1 MSQSRIVLAA
11 VGVVVLILVLIAST
25 FVVRQWQVAIKLR
38 LGEIV
43 SSDYKPGLHFMV
55 PILNNI
61 KKFDGR
67 IQTYDARPQRF
78 LTIEKK
84 DVIVD
89 YYSKWRISDP
99 GQFFR
104 STGGDPARTA
114 RLLSERINTS
124 LRDEFGKRTIQEV
137 VSEDRQQLMEELT
150 KVVDRNAGELG
161 VEVID
166 VRVKKIDLPPEVSES
181 VYERMRAERERV
193 ARDLRA
199 KGSEAAER
207 IRADADRQRTVIL
220 ADAYKVSEEVRGEG
234 DAKAAEI
241 YAGAYQQNAEFYAF
255 YRSLGAYRS
264 AFGQGGD
271 LMVLQPDAEFFR
283 YFRDKGTSEAARAT
297 APAAPGSP

>member
-1 MSQSRIVLAA
+1 MSSQQKTVTVIGLIVLAL
-11 VGVVVLILVLIAST
+11 VVYSAT
-25 FVVRQWQVAIKLR
+25 FTVKQWQVAIKLR

-43 SSDYKPGLHFMV
+43 AADYKPGLHFMV
-55 PILNNI
+55 PILNGV

-67 IQTYDARPQRF
+67 IQTLDVRPQRF

-89 YYSKWRISDP
+89 YYAKWRISHP

-104 STGGDPARTA
+104 STGGAARRTA

-137 VSEDRQQLMEELT
+137 VSEDRQEIMEHLT
-150 KVVDRNAGELG
+150 KLVDRNAAELG
-161 VEVID
+161 IKVID

-181 VYERMRAERERV
+181 VYQRMRAERERV

-220 ADAYKVSEEVRGEG
+220 ANAYKNAEQIRGEG

-241 YAGAYQQNAEFYAF
+241 YANAYQQNAAFYSF
-255 YRSLGAYRS
+255 YRSLGAYRA
-264 AFGQGGD
+264 AFGEGGD
-271 LMVLQPDAEFFR
+271 LMVLQPDSEFFR
-283 YFRDKGTSEAARAT
+283 FFRDQGAH
-297 APAAPGSP
+297 